1 MNLFTFVSAAVLV
14 LAAGD
19 ALAQNQTIA
28 DGQTIRGRIDR
39 NERLPGGEKAGDCY
53 RFALDAPAEVTVVQ
67 RSRAFDSYVYVFED
81 EACEGFQ
88 RHEDDDGDGDGG
100 RNARLSAS

>member
-53 RFALDAPAEVTVVQ
+53 RFALDAPADVTVVQ
-67 RSRAFDSYVYVFED
+67 RSRAFESYV
-81 EACEGFQ
+81 
-88 RHEDDDGDGDGG
+88 
-100 RNARLSAS
+100 